1 MWFGLKIL
9 KENSWKGYGS
19 QCLGEWLLCW
29 MQRDGIQS
37 IDFFCF
43 VISYMVFLYLMDDY
57 LNFQFILSSCG
68 CIGSKFKVV
77 VGLPLPG
84 RTNPFVPVL

>member
-1 MWFGLKIL
+1 
-9 KENSWKGYGS
+9 
-19 QCLGEWLLCW
+19 
-29 MQRDGIQS
+29 
-37 IDFFCF
+37 
-43 VISYMVFLYLMDDY
+43 MDDY

-84 RTNPFVPVL
+84 RTNPFVPVLYNTSLVALGRASFHRFNYK